1 MRLECKFCKY
11 LDPSVEGYCY
21 MFETEPDTKRKCAQC
36 TPPDCAAG
44 LEMFTKHVCESFGSK
59 VEELKDLPGAP
70 CYLCGDVEGE
80 VKPDCD
86 AAGEDLEPGASC
98 PVCSGEEL
106 DTGISAPLA

>member
-1 MRLECKFCKY
+1 MKDKTSKLTNCRLCVDF
-11 LDPSVEGYCY
+11 S
-21 MFETEPDTKRKCAQC
+21 ETATK
-36 TPPDCAAG
+36 DLYCAAG
-44 LEMFTKHVCESFGSK
+44 LEMFTEHVCESFGFK

-80 VKPDCD
+80 FKPECD
-86 AAGEDLEPGASC
+86 TAGENLEPGASC